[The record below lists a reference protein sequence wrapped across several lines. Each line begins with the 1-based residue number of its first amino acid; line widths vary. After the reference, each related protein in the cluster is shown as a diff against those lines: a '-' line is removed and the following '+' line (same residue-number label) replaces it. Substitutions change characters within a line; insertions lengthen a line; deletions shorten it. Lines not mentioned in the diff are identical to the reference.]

1 APAGAAPGGP
11 GSVGPPPLPPG
22 PRQAVAAPPDE
33 AGAKH
38 RRAPGVTPPLRK
50 GKAVARI
57 GERVRGIAAVAR
69 VAGKY
74 RPIAQVLSAAAAI
87 RADAAGRAEPRDP
100 DALAYRQSRDFRPQG
115 GDAPD
120 DLVAGHDRKLRVWQF
135 AVDHVQIGPADTAG
149 RDLDE
154 NFAGRRSWRWPL
166 AHDERRARFLQR
178 HGAHDPSPVT
188 RKAATSAAAVL
199 FRAARS
205 SRWHWNRGG
214 RGPPRPARPNGPNRR
229 PPTRPYP
236 SSPFPPSARYPHFAG
251 PCW

>member
-1 APAGAAPGGP
+1 PAASTYGQT
-11 GSVGPPPLPPG
+11 
-22 PRQAVAAPPDE
+22 RD
-33 AGAKH
+33 
-38 RRAPGVTPPLRK
+38 LR
-50 GKAVARI
+50 
-57 GERVRGIAAVAR
+57 
-69 VAGKY
+69 
-74 RPIAQVLSAAAAI
+74 PH
-87 RADAAGRAEPRDP
+87 
-100 DALAYRQSRDFRPQG
+100 G

-120 DLVAGHDRKLRVWQF
+120 DLVAGHDRKLRVWQL

-154 NFAGRRSWRWPL
+154 NFAGSRSWRWPL

-214 RGPPRPARPNGPNRR
+214 RRPPRP
-229 PPTRPYP
+229 TRPSGP
-236 SSPFPPSARYPHFAG
+236 HLHPPPGRFASS
-251 PCW
+251 